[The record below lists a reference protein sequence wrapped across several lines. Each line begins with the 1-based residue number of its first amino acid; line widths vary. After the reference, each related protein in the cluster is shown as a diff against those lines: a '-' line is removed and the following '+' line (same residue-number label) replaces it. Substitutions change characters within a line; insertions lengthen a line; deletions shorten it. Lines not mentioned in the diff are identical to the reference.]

1 MTATETAPPPADE
14 SDSIDGSRMTLGE
27 HLNELRVRVVRSALA
42 FVIAVVVLYV
52 YREPVMEFVRI
63 PHSQAAERLNE
74 DLKLYFTKEI
84 STSADE
90 EWAEYFQSP
99 EIDIPRGKAAV
110 DAEFSAIDFV
120 KAHGSEVRLD
130 REWRFPEKLQVLE
143 AGGPFVDKIKVAV
156 MLAVFVAGPV
166 FLWEMWMFIA
176 AGLYQAERKVVYSFF
191 PVMLTLFGLGV
202 SFGFYYMVPN
212 AIYFLQADGIATDGL
227 SREMA
232 LGEYLKFLRGLSFA
246 LGIVFQLPVI
256 QVVLSKTGLVDPKLY
271 AQYRGHMA
279 IAALVLAMFLTPPD
293 PYTQILLAG
302 PAIVL
307 WEVGYWVSRLF
318 WTPPPIVIPEE
329 ELMGSEVS
337 T

>member
-1 MTATETAPPPADE
+1 MAPAETAQKPKGE
-14 SDSIDGSRMTLGE
+14 GDSIDDSRMTLGE
-27 HLNELRVRVVRSALA
+27 HLNELRVRVMRSALA
-42 FVIAVVVLYV
+42 FVVAVVVLYV

-63 PHSQAAERLNE
+63 PHSQAAERLND
-74 DLKLYFTKEI
+74 DLKLYFVRELA
-84 STSADE
+84 SNPEE
-90 EWAEYFQSP
+90 EWEEYFSLP
-99 EIDIPRGKAAV
+99 ELEVPHG
-110 DAEFSAIDFV
+110 DAEFSPEDYV
-120 KAHGSEVRLD
+120 GAHGHEMRLLRD
-130 REWRFPEKLQVLE
+130 RRFPEKLQVLE

-156 MLAVFVAGPV
+156 MLALFIAGPV

-176 AGLYQAERKVVYSFF
+176 AGLYQAERKIVYSFF
-191 PVMLTLFGLGV
+191 PVMLALFGLGV

-227 SREMA
+227 SREMS
-232 LGEYLKFLRGLSFA
+232 LGEYLKFLRGLSLA

-279 IAALVLAMFLTPPD
+279 IAALVIAMFLTPPD
-293 PYTQILLAG
+293 PYTQLLLAG

-318 WTPPPIVIPEE
+318 WTPPPVLIPEE
-329 ELMGSEVS
+329 ELTGSEVA